1 VKKRTA
7 DIQDTFWS
15 VKQPLMT
22 ALSKDRRRY
31 LPPSYWKRVHLD
43 WKFWTAMLSTTI
55 LTAFYV
61 VVVA

>member
-1 VKKRTA
+1 
-7 DIQDTFWS
+7 
-15 VKQPLMT
+15 MT